1 MGIEIPEALQW
12 AAKYV
17 VGAGDWP
24 EGDETA
30 MRRMADAYT
39 TAATTLD
46 DLGDDAQRQVNQLL
60 SALDGQSADAIEAF
74 WKKLGNNDGAL
85 SALTELLRNQADVVD
100 DGANDIEHTKLMI
113 IAQLVIFA
121 VEMAAA
127 LAAMATGVGAPAGAA
142 AGAAA
147 RVATQAAIRL
157 TMRQLLQRILT
168 RVVKEAALGALEE
181 GGLDLGIRLIQAAKG
196 DRELSRDDFTAVWQS
211 AAGGAIGGAIS
222 GGLGRE
228 GGLTNGVGETAG
240 EGLGNAVGNRAK
252 QFATDYT
259 TEVASDIGSQAAMA
273 AITGEEF
280 ELSADTF
287 TSAAAGAAQNQFDR
301 GGNDSGGGDEGPENG
316 PNNDP
321 ESENNNPDRGEN
333 NNDHGGN
340 DGERS
345 GNDGGNQN
353 PDSAGNDGNQ
363 NSANNNPGNQTS
375 PANANSTDNPSNG
388 NRNEPPASD
397 QSTGDPATDS
407 GNQPNQTSP
416 ANADNNN
423 DSGNGNEPPARTQPA
438 SPGAPDNGSGSTNND
453 TNSGSNNQPPNQTT
467 SAATEGANPNNGT
480 HNTPPANEQP
490 QPNPNGDNNSGNGN
504 EPPARTQPDDPT
516 NAAGNNNPTQT
527 SSGGDSNTPNSP
539 GDPDAGGNHPPAHQ
553 PSPTSTDGSGDQSS
567 GTTNAPADQP
577 RSPTPTADE
586 PGNTT
591 AGDNPV
597 GTGAPAQPSSLDL
610 PTQDPSAPQSTHSVQ
625 DPNSP
630 DLPPQDTSAG
640 PTQPNQWGT
649 PQQAPTEPGTSTQQN
664 QSPSTGAQPT
674 SPTTPTTPSAPAFPG
689 DPSQSRPNSTT
700 APDSPSATQPSQS
713 APTAPANQPSR
724 PGDQTQ
730 DTPAGSLD
738 LPGQDS
744 PTASPGQAPSPLD
757 LPSQDPAPSQEPTPL
772 DLPPQDPA
780 PSQEPSPLDL
790 PPQDPAPTR
799 EPTPLDLPDQNPT
812 PGRADDPLN
821 LPDQDGQPTQAP
833 RPLDLPPQDAP
844 AEQTPSPLDLPDPNS
859 PTDPDAQSTTGAPLT
874 TVAPANTTAA
884 AATATAPTL
893 DGGAQS
899 NSPSA
904 TGTPTPTSTP
914 PASPQ
919 SPTPTTQPGPNPQ
932 AGGTTSTR
940 PTPPADGPARP
951 TTPRRNDPGTQ
962 TNSPSSTGSDT
973 PTSTT
978 PPSPQPADTH
988 ATPPPTRPGYDPT
1001 IHKYVAHFNDG
1012 RPIPRD
1018 PFFAGEY
1025 NPHIGRYQPTEAEF
1039 QAERAQLAANPP
1051 ESAAPEH
1058 NPPTSDHTRPD
1069 PTSTTAAPTRTEF
1082 GSPSG
1087 PAASFNDG
1095 APATGVPTGT
1105 SPASSDLHDFTNL
1118 EAHRARTQLP
1128 SWWPNPARDQA
1139 NSSPASGPSTTN
1151 QHHQSSTFPDARAP
1165 ESTPPAGPTRNEP
1178 SVAQGHPHSTTPSR
1192 ADLSTPPS
1200 TTTPQ
1205 STAPQAIGHSP
1216 EQHRDPGA
1224 SNPGRTHNPI
1234 PNTHPHSP
1242 PPRPHPHTQPPNNP
1256 PRQTPADQARAA
1268 RQFYRNQ
1275 PPVDGRVTRVPSNH
1289 TGRPAYEIRRHR
1301 LPSGEHVSVLTVRA
1315 HLAQGQNVAPADLQR
1330 LMRNTEY
1337 AIDHSFNT
1345 APQLLG
1351 GDRLL
1356 VDVEF
1361 TSNPADAHIQAG
1373 TRRGIGDLANWSVD
1387 SSPAH
1392 LTDNLRL
1399 HLGFTPSMT
1408 DDAGFNPDELRR
1420 LSNDIAAANTDTHL
1434 SNPSETRVESEQRLA
1449 PVEDPA
1455 YQEDVEDAL
1464 RNGNEFTVGAD
1475 PRTHPY
1481 GRLINDGGPTVIG
1494 RSNNCL
1500 DCSLSALSSFYGNPQ
1515 VSAPRWPDELPDGTI
1530 DRRSG
1535 EEGGPSRAAG
1545 WLNSSWNSHAGNGVP
1560 IADQFAELHNQVAA
1574 MGPGSSALVINE
1586 WAGGGSHA
1594 TVIVYPP
1601 GASGPVWW
1609 DAQSGATSD
1618 TPPAW
1623 MTDNSTAL
1631 WSIPISPDQGANNAG
1646 SAIPH
1651 QGASGTVPGAD
1662 LPEPGADPSGDGVRM
1677 GGPSGPEPGT
1687 ASERPGSGPRELRG
1701 EQADR
1706 GDNSAPE
1713 SASESDRGGVRPSD
1727 QDRPADSGVP
1737 GIPTDLAGPDRTD
1750 SGNPGGDRVPRPS
1763 QLSDPTPSGTP
1774 DRSPTGDQ
1782 QTNPRDPNQHPSDPP
1797 NGPARDSMDSSP
1809 QPPERSLAPDRDVR
1823 VLDGQESDR
1832 SQTAASP
1839 HGTQIQP
1846 DSQGLSS
1853 RGAPI
1858 ATGDFITPAASQDHV
1873 PTTAPSAASSS
1884 GGPTGHALERPTAHG
1899 QTHTPGHLGSDGAFD
1914 DHQRDAGD
1922 QRPPELAEDHPSE
1935 LDVTR
1940 EQDFS
1945 DLTERNHELR
1955 AEGITSVD
1963 ELRQQ
1968 EDPDA
1973 ADLRKPHER
1982 TLTTLRYRTLS
1993 GEVVNLHG
2001 FSGPPHDWRPA
2012 DETPDR
2018 PHKNRRLFETKD
2030 AAGYGRDYTSHRT
2043 NDSEV
2048 KLLEEVVR
2056 LEFERLSGLSRHEVD
2071 VAIQRACKEVA
2082 NDVKFQ
2088 RKEYPSAKEG
2098 EIMRTVDRIQRTV
2111 DEINKIG
2118 KRNAD
2123 RAGTGY
2129 SPFALDEISGRIRMV
2144 VDLPVGR
2151 DDPPETQVCE
2161 SCQDVMEAFEIAFPG
2176 IQIEVRNLAQEELY

>member
-39 TAATTLD
+39 SAATTLD

-60 SALDGQSADAIEAF
+60 AALDGQSADAIEAF
-74 WKKLGNNDGAL
+74 WKKLGNDDGAL
-85 SALTELLRNQADVVD
+85 SALTGLLKDQADVVD

-147 RVATQAAIRL
+147 RVATQITIRML
-157 TMRQLLQRILT
+157 MKQLLQRIVT

-228 GGLTNGVGETAG
+228 GGLTNGVGDTAG

-301 GGNDSGGGDEGPENG
+301 GGDDSGDTGAGNDAENG
-316 PNNDP
+316 PDNDP
-321 ESENNNPDRGEN
+321 ESGNDDSGNDDSGRGDNDGDRGSNDGDRDSNDGDRGSNQNPANNNT
-333 NNDHGGN
+333 GN
-340 DGERS
+340 DGDR
-345 GNDGGNQN
+345 GG
-353 PDSAGNDGNQ
+353 
-363 NSANNNPGNQTS
+363 
-375 PANANSTDNPSNG
+375 DNPSG
-388 NRNEPPASD
+388 NNNRSGENTP
-397 QSTGDPATDS
+397 GNTDT
-407 GNQPNQTSP
+407 GNQPNHTSP
-416 ANADNNN
+416 ANAD
-423 DSGNGNEPPARTQPA
+423 DSGNNEPPARTQPA
-438 SPGAPDNGSGSTNND
+438 SADNPTGTGNDGPRATDIPTSTNDHTGDNP
-453 TNSGSNNQPPNQTT
+453 NSNNDRGG
-467 SAATEGANPNNGT
+467 E
-480 HNTPPANEQP
+480 NTPGNTDSGN
-490 QPNPNGDNNSGNGN
+490 QPNHTSPTNDGNGNGN
-504 EPPARTQPDDPT
+504 EPPARTQPDGDPT
-516 NAAGNNNPTQT
+516 NSVNNPTETGENPPTNPDAANEPRQTAAESNESGNGNEPPAGTQPDGDQTNTAASNNPAQT
-527 SSGGDSNTPNSP
+527 SPGGDSNTPNST
-539 GDPDAGGNHPPAHQ
+539 GNPDAGGDHPPSQQ
-553 PSPTSTDGSGDQSS
+553 PSPTSNDSSGDQGS
-567 GTTNAPADQP
+567 GATNPPADQP
-577 RSPTPTADE
+577 RSTTDE
-586 PGNTT
+586 PGHT
-591 AGDNPV
+591 ASGNDNPA
-597 GTGAPAQPSSLDL
+597 GTDSPAQPSSLDL
-610 PTQDPSAPQSTHSVQ
+610 PSQDPFAPQSTPPAQ
-625 DPNSP
+625 APTSP
-630 DLPPQDTSAG
+630 DLPPQDNSSG
-640 PTQPNQWGT
+640 PTQQNQSGV
-649 PQQAPTEPGTSTQQN
+649 PQQAPAEPGNSTQQN
-664 QSPSTGAQPT
+664 QPSSTGAQPT
-674 SPTTPTTPSAPAFPG
+674 SPTAPSAPTSATPPTNPSAPSAPTSPTSQG
-689 DPSQSRPNSTT
+689 DSSQSRPTSTT
-700 APDSPSATQPSQS
+700 PDSPTAQPTQT
-713 APTAPANQPSR
+713 APTSPAIQQSR
-724 PGDQTQ
+724 HGDHTQ
-730 DTPAGSLD
+730 DAPVGSLD
-738 LPGQDS
+738 LPDQGS
-744 PTASPGQAPSPLD
+744 PTTSPQQSPSPLD
-757 LPSQDPAPSQEPTPL
+757 LPAQDPTPTQDPGPL
-772 DLPPQDPA
+772 DLPPQDTPPA
-780 PSQEPSPLDL
+780 HS
-790 PPQDPAPTR
+790 
-799 EPTPLDLPDQNPT
+799 
-812 PGRADDPLN
+812 
-821 LPDQDGQPTQAP
+821 P
-833 RPLDLPPQDAP
+833 RPLDLPPQEAP
-844 AEQTPSPLDLPDPNS
+844 PEQPPSPLDLPDPNTQADTE
-859 PTDPDAQSTTGAPLT
+859 PQSATSAPLT
-874 TVAPANTTAA
+874 TAPSNTTAA
-884 AATATAPTL
+884 AATATAPPL
-893 DGGAQS
+893 DAGTQP
-899 NSPSA
+899 NSPAA
-904 TGTPTPTSTP
+904 TAPTSTTPTP
-914 PASPQ
+914 PQ
-919 SPTPTTQPGPNPQ
+919 GPTPTTQPSPTPQPNGPTL
-932 AGGTTSTR
+932 AR
-940 PTPPADGPARP
+940 PTPPRSNNA
-951 TTPRRNDPGTQ
+951 GTQ
-962 TNSPSSTGSDT
+962 TNSS
-973 PTSTT
+973 PTAATTT
-978 PPSPQPADTH
+978 PPSPDQERDQSPE
-988 ATPPPTRPGYDPT
+988 PPIRPGYDPT

-1039 QAERAQLAANPP
+1039 QAERAHLAANPP
-1051 ESAAPEH
+1051 APQNTPLTDPGH
-1058 NPPTSDHTRPD
+1058 HSPDVPNQQPAD
-1069 PTSTTAAPTRTEF
+1069 PTRDETLDSSPATTPSPHDTTPT
-1082 GSPSG
+1082 
-1087 PAASFNDG
+1087 AG
-1095 APATGVPTGT
+1095 APHVNDTTPTNT
-1105 SPASSDLHDFTNL
+1105 TPPNTTPANTDLHDFTNL

-1128 SWWPNPARDQA
+1128 SWWPSPARDQA
-1139 NSSPASGPSTTN
+1139 NNSPAPSPSTTS
-1151 QHHQSSTFPDARAP
+1151 QHHPNPTFPDARAP
-1165 ESTPPAGPTRNEP
+1165 ESTPPSSPTRND
-1178 SVAQGHPHSTTPSR
+1178 SSAIQGHPHSTTPSR
-1192 ADLSTPPS
+1192 PDLATPPP

-1205 STAPQAIGHSP
+1205 STAPQGTAQGP
-1216 EQHRDPGA
+1216 DQRRDPGA

-1234 PNTHPHSP
+1234 FNTPGTHPHSP
-1242 PPRPHPHTQPPNNP
+1242 PHRPHPQTPPPNNP

-1301 LPSGEHVSVLTVRA
+1301 LPSGEHVSVLSVRV
-1315 HLAQGQNVAPADLQR
+1315 HLAQGQNVAPSDLQR

-1373 TRRGIGDLANWSVD
+1373 TRRGIGDFTNWSVD

-1408 DDAGFNPDELRR
+1408 DDAGFNPDELRV
-1420 LSNDIAAANTDTHL
+1420 LSNGIAAANTDTPF

-1449 PVEDPA
+1449 PVEDPS

-1475 PRTHPY
+1475 PRNHPY

-1535 EEGGPSRAAG
+1535 EDGGPTRAAG
-1545 WLNSSWNSHAGNGVP
+1545 WLNSSWNYHSGTGAP
-1560 IADQFAELHNQVAA
+1560 IADQFAQLHNQVAA

-1586 WAGGGSHA
+1586 WATGGSHA

-1609 DAQSGATSD
+1609 DPQSGATSD

-1623 MTDNSTAL
+1623 MTDNSTRL

-1651 QGASGTVPGAD
+1651 QGASGAVPGAG
-1662 LPEPGADPSGDGVRM
+1662 LPEPGTDPSGDGVRM
-1677 GGPSGPEPGT
+1677 GGPSGPEPGPD
-1687 ASERPGSGPRELRG
+1687 SEGTGSGPRELRG

-1713 SASESDRGGVRPSD
+1713 SASEPDRGGVRPSD
-1727 QDRPADSGVP
+1727 QDRPTNSGVP
-1737 GIPTDLAGPDRTD
+1737 GVPTDVAGPDRTD

-1763 QLSDPTPSGTP
+1763 QLSDPAPSGTP

-1797 NGPARDSMDSSP
+1797 DGSARDSMDSSP
-1809 QPPERSLAPDRDVR
+1809 QPPERSLAPDRDFR
-1823 VLDGQESDR
+1823 VLDDQESDR
-1832 SQTAASP
+1832 SQTAASA
-1839 HGTQIQP
+1839 HGNQIQL
-1846 DSQGLSS
+1846 DSQGLSN

-1858 ATGDFITPAASQDHV
+1858 ATSGFITPAAAQDHV

-1884 GGPTGHALERPTAHG
+1884 GGPTGHALERPAAHG
-1899 QTHTPGHLGSDGAFD
+1899 QTHTSGHLGSDSAFD
-1914 DHQRDAGD
+1914 SHHRDAGD
-1922 QRPPELAEDHPSE
+1922 QRHPELAEVHPSE
-1935 LDVTR
+1935 LEVTR

-1993 GEVVNLHG
+1993 GEAVNLHG

-2088 RKEYPSAKEG
+2088 RKEYPSGKEG

-2129 SPFALDEISGRIRMV
+2129 SAFALDEISGRIRMV

-2151 DDPPETQVCE
+2151 NDPPETQVCE